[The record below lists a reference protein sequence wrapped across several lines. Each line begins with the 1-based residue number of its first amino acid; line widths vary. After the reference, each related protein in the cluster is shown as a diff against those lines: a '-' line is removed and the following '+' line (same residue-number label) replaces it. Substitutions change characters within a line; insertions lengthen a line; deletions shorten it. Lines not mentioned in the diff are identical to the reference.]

1 MGAPLLAAFATI
13 PDMASRQPSMSIVSE
28 PTIRHRPDENVS
40 SFSPVTSAPSP
51 APSPGR
57 LVVDAQTISLTCETA
72 DGRVDALSG
81 VSLQIAEGEFVSFI
95 GPSGC
100 GKTTMLRVV
109 ADLQQPSSGT
119 LLVNGMSAENA
130 RLARSYGYVFQAPA
144 LFPWR
149 TIEKNLK
156 LPLEI
161 MGFSEADQQQRVERY
176 LSLVNLTGFERKFP
190 WQLSGGMQQ
199 RVSIA
204 RALSFDPAMLLMDEP
219 FGALDEIVRDHL
231 NEQLLQLWKSTEKTV
246 LFVTH
251 SIPEAVFLSTK
262 IAVMSPLARHHL
274 GERYAPLATTIL
286 ALVAIWYV
294 AALAMN
300 WTLVR
305 DGFEREETPYTVTDV
320 LSGTMSAE
328 RPLLP
333 APHQVVAAFLDGVFG
348 YPPLAPRSLVYH
360 SLVTLSATL
369 LGFVLG
375 ALFGILLALMSVHSR
390 VLERSLLPWIIC
402 SQMVPV
408 LALAPIFIVV
418 LGALGL
424 HGLLPKSIISAYL
437 CFFPI
442 AIGMVKGFTSPDPLQ
457 IELMQTWSAT
467 PRQML
472 WKLRWPA
479 AIPYLF
485 TSLKV
490 AITISLVGAIVAEL
504 PTGAEAGI
512 GARLLA
518 GSYYG
523 QTVQLWAALVA
534 SAVLS
539 SGLIGLVGL
548 IEPGVARRMGAH

>member
-1 MGAPLLAAFATI
+1 MT
-13 PDMASRQPSMSIVSE
+13 
-28 PTIRHRPDENVS
+28 S
-40 SFSPVTSAPSP
+40 S
-51 APSPGR
+51 
-57 LVVDAQTISLTCETA
+57 
-72 DGRVDALSG
+72 
-81 VSLQIAEGEFVSFI
+81 
-95 GPSGC
+95 
-100 GKTTMLRVV
+100 
-109 ADLQQPSSGT
+109 
-119 LLVNGMSAENA
+119 
-130 RLARSYGYVFQAPA
+130 
-144 LFPWR
+144 
-149 TIEKNLK
+149 
-156 LPLEI
+156 
-161 MGFSEADQQQRVERY
+161 
-176 LSLVNLTGFERKFP
+176 SLVLP
-190 WQLSGGMQQ
+190 
-199 RVSIA
+199 V
-204 RALSFDPAMLLMDEP
+204 RATA
-219 FGALDEIVRDHL
+219 
-231 NEQLLQLWKSTEKTV
+231 T
-246 LFVTH
+246 
-251 SIPEAVFLSTK
+251 
-262 IAVMSPLARHHL
+262 LARHPL
-274 GERYAPLATTIL
+274 AERYAPLATTIL
-286 ALVAIWYV
+286 ALMVIWYV

-333 APHQVVAAFLDGVFG
+333 APHQVVFAFLDGVFG

-375 ALFGILLALMSVHSR
+375 TLFGVLLALMIVHSR

-408 LALAPIFIVV
+408 LALAPIFVVV

-457 IELMQTWSAT
+457 IELMRTWSAS

-548 IEPGVARRMGAH
+548 IERGVARRMGAH

>member
-1 MGAPLLAAFATI
+1 MTSSSLALPVRAT
-13 PDMASRQPSMSIVSE
+13 A
-28 PTIRHRPDENVS
+28 T
-40 SFSPVTSAPSP
+40 
-51 APSPGR
+51 
-57 LVVDAQTISLTCETA
+57 
-72 DGRVDALSG
+72 
-81 VSLQIAEGEFVSFI
+81 
-95 GPSGC
+95 
-100 GKTTMLRVV
+100 
-109 ADLQQPSSGT
+109 
-119 LLVNGMSAENA
+119 
-130 RLARSYGYVFQAPA
+130 
-144 LFPWR
+144 
-149 TIEKNLK
+149 
-156 LPLEI
+156 
-161 MGFSEADQQQRVERY
+161 
-176 LSLVNLTGFERKFP
+176 
-190 WQLSGGMQQ
+190 
-199 RVSIA
+199 
-204 RALSFDPAMLLMDEP
+204 
-219 FGALDEIVRDHL
+219 
-231 NEQLLQLWKSTEKTV
+231 
-246 LFVTH
+246 
-251 SIPEAVFLSTK
+251 
-262 IAVMSPLARHHL
+262 LARHPL
-274 GERYAPLATTIL
+274 TERYAPLATTIL
-286 ALVAIWYV
+286 ALVVIWYV

-305 DGFEREETPYTVTDV
+305 DGFEREETPYTVTEV
-320 LSGTMSAE
+320 LAGTMSAE

-375 ALFGILLALMSVHSR
+375 TLFGILLALMIVHSR

-408 LALAPIFIVV
+408 LALAPIFVVV

-457 IELMQTWSAT
+457 IELMRTWSANQ
-467 PRQML
+467 RQML

-548 IEPGVARRMGAH
+548 IERGVARHMGAH

>member
-1 MGAPLLAAFATI
+1 MTSSSLALPMRTTHSLVRHPL
-13 PDMASRQPSMSIVSE
+13 
-28 PTIRHRPDENVS
+28 
-40 SFSPVTSAPSP
+40 
-51 APSPGR
+51 
-57 LVVDAQTISLTCETA
+57 
-72 DGRVDALSG
+72 
-81 VSLQIAEGEFVSFI
+81 
-95 GPSGC
+95 
-100 GKTTMLRVV
+100 
-109 ADLQQPSSGT
+109 
-119 LLVNGMSAENA
+119 
-130 RLARSYGYVFQAPA
+130 
-144 LFPWR
+144 
-149 TIEKNLK
+149 
-156 LPLEI
+156 
-161 MGFSEADQQQRVERY
+161 VER
-176 LSLVNLTGFERKFP
+176 
-190 WQLSGGMQQ
+190 
-199 RVSIA
+199 A
-204 RALSFDPAMLLMDEP
+204 
-219 FGALDEIVRDHL
+219 
-231 NEQLLQLWKSTEKTV
+231 
-246 LFVTH
+246 
-251 SIPEAVFLSTK
+251 
-262 IAVMSPLARHHL
+262 
-274 GERYAPLATTIL
+274 APLATMIL

-305 DGFEREETPYTVTDV
+305 DGFEREETPYTVSDV
-320 LSGTMSAE
+320 VAGTMSAE

-333 APHQVVAAFLDGVFG
+333 APHQVVSAFLDSVFG

-360 SLVTLSATL
+360 SLVTLSATA

-375 ALFGILLALMSVHSR
+375 ALFGILLALMIVHSR

-408 LALAPIFIVV
+408 VALAPIFIVV

-457 IELMQTWSAT
+457 IELMRTWSAT

-479 AIPYLF
+479 AVPYLF
-485 TSLKV
+485 ASLKV
-490 AITISLVGAIVAEL
+490 AVTISLIGAIVAEL

-539 SGLIGLVGL
+539 SGLIALIALVER
-548 IEPGVARRMGAH
+548 IVARRMGAH